1 MKIGTLF
8 LSFATIYT
16 SNLIKNYFV
25 LKKRIKNIKKQKE
38 TPAYYDI
45 IVYDI
50 VNGSNGEGEDSI
62 CWL

>member
-1 MKIGTLF
+1 MT
-8 LSFATIYT
+8 T
-16 SNLIKNYFV
+16 SEANTQHNSIMEKH
-25 LKKRIKNIKKQKE
+25 IKKQKE

-50 VNGSNGEGEDSI
+50 VDGSNGEGEDSI